1 MRGRGFPWSKLL
13 MVLLVFVA
21 GFIAHDVRSHGSFA
35 GASESCVLKKNRPF
49 FIGFFLFVFEI
60 FFFTKCAVC
69 VTDSTTA
76 LHLRSSGV
84 TDVSQ
89 QAWSKVKLY
98 STQGFRYVLN
108 DRSVGFSRHT
118 FWPEAQRKL
127 YLKHVSGS
135 LHVRAVGSGG
145 MYRALSNHFVRYNC
159 ILHCNP
165 IRLLCHKFCFHALLF
180 FFWL

>member
-1 MRGRGFPWSKLL
+1 MTSDLTAPSQ
-13 MVLLVFVA
+13 
-21 GFIAHDVRSHGSFA
+21 VRQSPVYLKRRDRFSLASFY
-35 GASESCVLKKNRPF
+35 L
-49 FIGFFLFVFEI
+49 FLR
-60 FFFTKCAVC
+60 FFFFYKVRCVC

-145 MYRALSNHFVRYNC
+145 MYRTLSNHFVRYNC